1 MIIFVSILQFYD
13 IGSLQEF
20 SSGFAQVHVA
30 QSPSLACAYIS
41 ASQHMFIS
49 LPFQHLQPPISTL
62 FPLHYDAVSA
72 LAVYSNALFSACGVS
87 MQTVKDSCKPDHGNK
102 VSTLV
107 STGSVH

>member
-1 MIIFVSILQFYD
+1 MIVVVSILQFYD

-30 QSPSLACAYIS
+30 QSPSLAVLYLSSNTCS
-41 ASQHMFIS
+41 S
-49 LPFQHLQPPISTL
+49 LYHFSLQPPISTL

-87 MQTVKDSCKPDHGNK
+87 IKQWDVANQTINK

-107 STGSVH
+107 HGSVH